1 MKGGWHMDI
10 GIILMGVQ
18 VVLSI
23 ALIVSVMLQDTK
35 GAVPSQYG
43 GEGNQ
48 SYFKPKGKE
57 AFLGR
62 VTKISA
68 VIFFLNAIVMLLLK

>member
-1 MKGGWHMDI
+1 MDI

>member
-1 MKGGWHMDI
+1 MDL
-10 GIILMGVQ
+10 GMILMGVQ

-23 ALIVSVMLQDTK
+23 ILVVSIMPQDTK
-35 GAVPSQYG
+35 SAVPSQFG

-57 AFLGR
+57 AFLAR
-62 VTKISA
+62 TTKVA
-68 VIFFLNAIVMLLLK
+68 GVLFFINAIAMLLVK

>member
-1 MKGGWHMDI
+1 MDI
-10 GIILMGVQ
+10 GIILMSVQ

-23 ALIVSVMLQDTK
+23 VLIVSVMLQDTK
-35 GAVPSQYG
+35 GAVPSQFG

-57 AFLGR
+57 AFFGR

-68 VIFFLNAIVMLLLK
+68 VIFFLNAIVMLLIK